1 MKTNLQPVLKWVGGK
16 RQIIQQ
22 IMEHI
27 PDNFGRYF
35 EPFLG
40 GGSVFL
46 SIEPQSAVI
55 NDYNAELMNLYRIIK
70 FDPDGLIKILG
81 SLKNNETEF
90 YRIRNLDR
98 NINFLSS
105 NTDTF
110 RAARTVFLNKTCFN
124 GLYRVNANGEFNVPF
139 GNYKNPKIIDS
150 ENIYRMSE
158 FLNKYNI
165 KILNTDYSDS
175 LKYIRKND
183 FVYFDPPYD
192 PISDTSSFT
201 SYTEKGF
208 TKEDQ
213 INLKKTCDVL
223 NSKGVKFLLSNSA
236 TDFILDL
243 YKDYNVTLLDVRR
256 NIAASNEK
264 RKIVKEVLIRNYEK

>member
-22 IMEHI
+22 IMEQI
-27 PDNFGRYF
+27 PDDYGRYF

-46 SIEPQSAVI
+46 SIRPKSAVI
-55 NDYNAELMNLYRIIK
+55 NDYNDELMNLYKIIK
-70 FDPDGLIKILG
+70 INPNGLVRVLS
-81 SLKNNETEF
+81 SLKNEKTEF

-98 NINFLSS
+98 DINFHKS
-105 NTDTF
+105 NTDEF

-139 GNYKNPKIIDS
+139 GNYKNPKIFDS
-150 ENIYRMSE
+150 ESIFRLSDY
-158 FLNKYNI
+158 LNKYNI
-165 KILNTDYSDS
+165 KILNTDYFDS
-175 LKYIRKND
+175 LKFIRKND
-183 FVYFDPPYD
+183 FVYIDPPYD
-192 PISDTSSFT
+192 PVSASSSFT

-213 INLKKTCDVL
+213 IKLKKTCDIL

-243 YKDYNVTLLDVRR
+243 YKDYNVTLIDVRR
-256 NIAASNEK
+256 NIAASNMS
-264 RKIVKEVLIRNYEK
+264 RKVVKEVLVRNYEK

>member
-22 IMEHI
+22 IMELI
-27 PDNFGRYF
+27 PDDYGRYF
-35 EPFLG
+35 EPFFG

-46 SIEPQSAVI
+46 SIGPKSAVI
-55 NDYNAELMNLYRIIK
+55 NDYNSELMNLYRIIK
-70 FDPDGLIKILG
+70 INPDGLVRVLS
-81 SLKNNETEF
+81 SLKNEKTEF

-98 NINFLSS
+98 NIDFHKS
-105 NTDTF
+105 NTDEF

-158 FLNKYNI
+158 FLNKSNI
-165 KILNTDYSDS
+165 KILNTDYADS

-243 YKDYNVTLLDVRR
+243 YKDYNITLLDVRR

>member
-1 MKTNLQPVLKWVGGK
+1 MKFNLQPVLKWVGGK

-22 IMEHI
+22 ILEHM
-27 PDNFGRYF
+27 PDEYGRYF

-46 SIEPQSAVI
+46 SISPKNAVI
-55 NDYNAELMNLYRIIK
+55 NDYNTELMNLYKIIK
-70 FDPDGLIKILG
+70 NNPYGLVKILG
-81 SLKNNETEF
+81 TFKNNKSEF

-98 NINFLSS
+98 ENNFLRA
-105 NTDTF
+105 NNDTF
-110 RAARTVFLNKTCFN
+110 RAARTIFLNKTCFN
-124 GLYRVNANGEFNVPF
+124 GLYRVNAKGEFNVPF

-150 ENIYRMSE
+150 ENIYRISE

-165 KILNTDYSDS
+165 KILNTQYSDS
-175 LKYIRKND
+175 LKYVRKND

-208 TKEDQ
+208 TREDQ
-213 INLKKTCDVL
+213 IKLKETCDL
-223 NSKGVKFLLSNSA
+223 LDLKGVKFLLSNSA
-236 TDFILDL
+236 TDFVLDL
-243 YKDYNVTLLDVRR
+243 YKDYNVTLIDVRR
-256 NIAASNEK
+256 NIAASTEK
-264 RKIVKEVLIRNYEK
+264 RTIVKEVLIRNYEK

>member
-22 IMEHI
+22 IMEQI
-27 PDNFGRYF
+27 PDDYGRYF

-46 SIEPQSAVI
+46 SIRPKSAVI
-55 NDYNAELMNLYRIIK
+55 NDYNYELMNLYKIIK
-70 FDPDGLIKILG
+70 INPNGLVRVLS
-81 SLKNNETEF
+81 SLKNEKTEF

-98 NINFLSS
+98 DINFHKS
-105 NTDTF
+105 NTDEF

-139 GNYKNPKIIDS
+139 GNYKNPKIFDS
-150 ENIYRMSE
+150 ESIFRLSDY
-158 FLNKYNI
+158 LNKYNI
-165 KILNTDYSDS
+165 KILNTDYFDS
-175 LKYIRKND
+175 LKFIRKND
-183 FVYFDPPYD
+183 FVYIDPPYD
-192 PISDTSSFT
+192 PVSASSSFT

-213 INLKKTCDVL
+213 IKLKKTCDIL

-243 YKDYNVTLLDVRR
+243 YKDYNVTLIDVRR
-256 NIAASNEK
+256 NIAASNMS
-264 RKIVKEVLIRNYEK
+264 RKVVKEVLVRNYEK

>member
-22 IMEHI
+22 IMELI
-27 PDNFGRYF
+27 PDDYGRYF
-35 EPFLG
+35 EPFFG

-46 SIEPQSAVI
+46 SIGPKSAVI
-55 NDYNAELMNLYRIIK
+55 NDYNSELMNLYRIIK
-70 FDPDGLIKILG
+70 INPDGLVRVLS
-81 SLKNNETEF
+81 SLKNEKTEF

-98 NINFLSS
+98 NIDFHKS
-105 NTDTF
+105 NTDEF

-139 GNYKNPKIIDS
+139 GNYKNPKILDS

-208 TKEDQ
+208 IKEDQ

-243 YKDYNVTLLDVRR
+243 YKDYNITLLDVRR

>member
-1 MKTNLQPVLKWVGGK
+1 MKFNLQPVLKWVGGK

-22 IMEHI
+22 ILEHM
-27 PDNFGRYF
+27 PDEYGRYF

-46 SIEPQSAVI
+46 SISPKNAVI
-55 NDYNAELMNLYRIIK
+55 NDYNTELMNLYKIIK
-70 FDPDGLIKILG
+70 NNPYGLVKILG
-81 SLKNNETEF
+81 TFKNNKSEF

-98 NINFLSS
+98 ENNFLRA
-105 NTDTF
+105 NNDTF

-139 GNYKNPKIIDS
+139 GNYKNPKIFDS
-150 ENIYRMSE
+150 ESIFRLSDY
-158 FLNKYNI
+158 LNKYNI
-165 KILNTDYSDS
+165 KILNTDYFDS
-175 LKYIRKND
+175 LKFIRKND
-183 FVYFDPPYD
+183 FVYIDPPYD
-192 PISDTSSFT
+192 PVSASSSFT

-213 INLKKTCDVL
+213 IKLKKTCDIL

-243 YKDYNVTLLDVRR
+243 YKDYNVTLIDVRR
-256 NIAASNEK
+256 NIAASNMS
-264 RKIVKEVLIRNYEK
+264 RKVVKEVLVRNYEK